1 MYAKNKVTVDSK
13 KVILKV
19 LNAEGIEIG
28 MQEITLNAPSLVV
41 DYYKVNTDYIT
52 GSVTGN
58 VKKFKL
64 IVDGK
69 EYFPGFKLLN
79 NNRFEVYAK
88 NKVSATSKTITLVSL
103 DEQGKEILSKQVS
116 ILNSAI
122 EDALTIV
129 NKNVPSSL
137 AYVKINKSGCD
148 ILLSQP
154 LV

>member
-1 MYAKNKVTVDSK
+1 M
-13 KVILKV
+13 
-19 LNAEGIEIG
+19 AEKQAVEAVN
-28 MQEITLNAPSLVV
+28 QLFNEDTLNAPSLVV

-69 EYFPGFKLLN
+69 EYFPGFKLLK

-103 DEQGKEILSKQVS
+103 DENDQEVTRQTVTLEQTVTGTVTPQ
-116 ILNSAI
+116 
-122 EDALTIV
+122 
-129 NKNVPSSL
+129 
-137 AYVKINKSGCD
+137 AYTLGGADRYVR
-148 ILLSQP
+148 
-154 LV
+154 